1 MLIGRRRM
9 LSSVPVFRIRGENNE
24 STSFQHTNPRATCAL
39 SIVFART
46 AKLPHNARR
55 PEREAA
61 VLALSLCARLR
72 RLEARNDGAEREL
85 ARTLRGT
92 LFLAYRP
99 QGSPASAPPIL
110 LRQHLDSTWSYSA
123 DRTVTAKLP
132 GLPSDGFCPEVT
144 EK

>member
-1 MLIGRRRM
+1 M

-61 VLALSLCARLR
+61 VLALSLCARLQ

-99 QGSPASAPPIL
+99 QGSPASAPPWTAL
-110 LRQHLDSTWSYSA
+110 GLLDSTWSYDTEQSLRNFPA
-123 DRTVTAKLP
+123 YQVTVFAPK
-132 GLPSDGFCPEVT
+132 
-144 EK
+144 

>member
-1 MLIGRRRM
+1 M

-61 VLALSLCARLR
+61 VLALSLRARLQ

-99 QGSPASAPPIL
+99 QGSPASAPPWTAL
-110 LRQHLDSTWSYSA
+110 GQHLELRYG
-123 DRTVTAKLP
+123 TVTAKLP
-132 GLPSDGFCPEVT
+132 GLPSDGFGPEVT
-144 EK
+144 LGVHFSRFFD